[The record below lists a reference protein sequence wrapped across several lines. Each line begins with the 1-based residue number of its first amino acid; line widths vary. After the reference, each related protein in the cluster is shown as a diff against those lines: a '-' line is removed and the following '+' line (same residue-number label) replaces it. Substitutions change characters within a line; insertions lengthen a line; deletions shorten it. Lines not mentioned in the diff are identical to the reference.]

1 MPLLPQ
7 VLFVLSLALALPV
20 SAAQPEPAAR
30 EWLRSGPMP
39 GVADIQG
46 TVLWLQTRDPR
57 SVVVRYWPEGEPEAA
72 RLGPSVETGP
82 AGDHIAKITLSGLR
96 FGTVYRY
103 ELYLDGHRVA
113 SPDPDEPWRF
123 HTQAM
128 WRWRTDP
135 PSFTFAIGSCAY
147 VNDPPFDRPGKPYG
161 SEFEIFDQVA
171 DQRPAFML
179 WLGDNIYLKD
189 ADWLSEQGIRHRYA
203 QNRELPEL
211 QRLLA
216 ATHHL
221 AIWDDHDYGSDNSD
235 RTFPL
240 RDASLE
246 IFREYWANPSMGTR
260 ELPGA
265 FGRFEWHDVEFFLL
279 DDRFHRTPNAWPAGP
294 DKVMYGAAQM
304 RWLKESL
311 LSSQATFKIVAGGNQ
326 FLNPMLYD
334 PSWQELWEMFPD
346 EKQDF
351 LEFLTN
357 SQVEGVLFLSGDR
370 HHSELLKLEGA
381 LPALRIHLE
390 LAYRRHRLPQERNR
404 QPDPRPRHLGHLPAQ
419 FRLDH
424 RRRPQ
429 RRSRAPAP
437 RPRARRHR
445 AMEPPDFATG
455 AGGRERPGSSAALTC
470 YDHATEVPRC
480 VS

>member
-1 MPLLPQ
+1 MRRHPPSFVTPLLPQ
-7 VLFVLSLALALPV
+7 VLFVLSLTLALPV

-39 GVADIQG
+39 GMADIQG

-57 SVVVRYWPEGEPEAA
+57 SVVVHYWPEGEPEAA

-171 DQRPAFML
+171 AQRPAFML

-246 IFREYWANPSMGTR
+246 IFRDYWANPSMGTR

-370 HHSELLKLEGA
+370 HHSELLELEREGLYPLYEYTSSSLTAGTAYPKKETDNPIRVPGTWVTYQHNFGLITVEGPKDDRVLLLRA
-381 LPALRIHLE
+381 LGPDGIELWSHRISRRE
-390 LAYRRHRLPQERNR
+390 LAVDKGQEAPQ
-404 QPDPRPRHLGHLPAQ
+404 P
-419 FRLDH
+419 
-424 RRRPQ
+424 
-429 RRSRAPAP
+429 
-437 RPRARRHR
+437 
-445 AMEPPDFATG
+445 
-455 AGGRERPGSSAALTC
+455 
-470 YDHATEVPRC
+470 
-480 VS
+480 